1 MPSAGQI
8 QKLLPKGRNLVEIDM
23 KFALKSIVAA
33 VAFVAAGAASAAA
46 TTVNVGG
53 SLNGLTLNG
62 GTGTLSFS
70 ADLLAALD
78 TGKVTISSY
87 APGVATV
94 TKDSTGS
101 YVSVLATAQVTSAV
115 IDSATNQYMSIA
127 TSGGATQTSPVLKGV
142 SSGGSLTVSDLNVD
156 LVNKKVY
163 ATVIG
168 ANGVGTL
175 SNYYLWDIVNPVTQD
190 TFSAGNN
197 TLSQVSGL
205 QITTAGFNT
214 FVQALGLL
222 SLGKGALSTVTDFG
236 TITTVM
242 NVAGTVP
249 SVPEPST
256 YALMALGMVGIG
268 LVARRRR
275 A

>member
-70 ADLLAALD
+70 AELMAALD
-78 TGKVTISSY
+78 TGNVTISSY
-87 APGVATV
+87 APGVASV
-94 TKDSTGS
+94 TKDSSGS
-101 YVSVLATAQVTSAV
+101 YTNVSATAQVTSAV
-115 IDSATNQYMSIA
+115 IDSVTNQYMSVA
-127 TSGGATQTSPVLKGV
+127 TSGGATQTSPVMKYV

-168 ANGVGTL
+168 ANGVNTL
-175 SNYYLWDIVNPVTQD
+175 SNYYLWDIVHPVTQD

-222 SLGKGALSTVTDFG
+222 SLGKGALGTVTDFG

-242 NVAGTVP
+242 NVSGTVP